1 MLHPPSLWKNAL
13 ALAAGL
19 LCTAQAA
26 AQCAGV
32 VLEPGQPAAQVVALS
47 GRGETRPAGAAP
59 WQPAALS
66 QTLGAGA
73 DMRTLALSSAA
84 LLLADRT
91 QIRMAAQAQLRLCES
106 RPARTLL
113 ELVGGRLWART
124 KKTPAAL
131 ELQTPAALAVV
142 RGTDWDVEVEEG
154 GRTTLTVLSG
164 RIAVSNALGA
174 VDVGPSEQ
182 ATVEPGQAPVKRLL
196 VQPRERVQW
205 VQALTAQPLRHIDGS
220 AVPAPLQSAW
230 QALQRGDSAAVQAT
244 LGTEANAWADVLRAA
259 DHTQAGCVLLDLRM
273 DGMSGLQVFDALRER
288 NAVLKTVFLSAH
300 GELASAVT
308 AVKQGAVD
316 WLEKPCDEQ
325 TLLAAVLRA
334 ANLSLEDAQR
344 AQRRNTLRERWNTL
358 SPRQQEVARLLA
370 TGISS
375 KEVARALAQRDP
387 ERPIDPRTVDTHRSA
402 IFLKLDIRSSHEL
415 GMLVEDLGLA
425 ENTLRTL

>member
-1 MLHPPSLWKNAL
+1 MTDSHPTTPVAVNTTVSANVYVVDDDEGVRNSL
-13 ALAAGL
+13 
-19 LCTAQAA
+19 
-26 AQCAGV
+26 
-32 VLEPGQPAAQVVALS
+32 
-47 GRGETRPAGAAP
+47 
-59 WQPAALS
+59 
-66 QTLGAGA
+66 
-73 DMRTLALSSAA
+73 AA
-84 LLLADRT
+84 LLLAGGHAPRT
-91 QIRMAAQAQLRLCES
+91 FASGPEFL
-106 RPARTLL
+106 AR
-113 ELVGGRLWART
+113 AD
-124 KKTPAAL
+124 
-131 ELQTPAALAVV
+131 LAH
-142 RGTDWDVEVEEG
+142 
-154 GRTTLTVLSG
+154 
-164 RIAVSNALGA
+164 
-174 VDVGPSEQ
+174 P
-182 ATVEPGQAPVKRLL
+182 
-196 VQPRERVQW
+196 
-205 VQALTAQPLRHIDGS
+205 
-220 AVPAPLQSAW
+220 
-230 QALQRGDSAAVQAT
+230 
-244 LGTEANAWADVLRAA
+244 
-259 DHTQAGCVLLDLRM
+259 GCVLLDLRM

-300 GELASAVT
+300 GELTSAVT

>member
-1 MLHPPSLWKNAL
+1 MIDSRPTTPVAVNTTVSANVYVVDDDEGVRNSL
-13 ALAAGL
+13 
-19 LCTAQAA
+19 
-26 AQCAGV
+26 
-32 VLEPGQPAAQVVALS
+32 
-47 GRGETRPAGAAP
+47 
-59 WQPAALS
+59 
-66 QTLGAGA
+66 
-73 DMRTLALSSAA
+73 AA
-84 LLLADRT
+84 LLLAGGHAPRT
-91 QIRMAAQAQLRLCES
+91 FASGPEFL
-106 RPARTLL
+106 AR
-113 ELVGGRLWART
+113 AD
-124 KKTPAAL
+124 
-131 ELQTPAALAVV
+131 LAH
-142 RGTDWDVEVEEG
+142 
-154 GRTTLTVLSG
+154 
-164 RIAVSNALGA
+164 
-174 VDVGPSEQ
+174 P
-182 ATVEPGQAPVKRLL
+182 
-196 VQPRERVQW
+196 
-205 VQALTAQPLRHIDGS
+205 
-220 AVPAPLQSAW
+220 
-230 QALQRGDSAAVQAT
+230 
-244 LGTEANAWADVLRAA
+244 
-259 DHTQAGCVLLDLRM
+259 GCVLLDLRM

>member
-1 MLHPPSLWKNAL
+1 MIDSRPTTPVTVNTTVPANVYVVDDDEGVRNSL
-13 ALAAGL
+13 
-19 LCTAQAA
+19 
-26 AQCAGV
+26 
-32 VLEPGQPAAQVVALS
+32 
-47 GRGETRPAGAAP
+47 
-59 WQPAALS
+59 
-66 QTLGAGA
+66 
-73 DMRTLALSSAA
+73 AA
-84 LLLADRT
+84 LLLAGGHAPRT
-91 QIRMAAQAQLRLCES
+91 FASGPEFL
-106 RPARTLL
+106 AR
-113 ELVGGRLWART
+113 AD
-124 KKTPAAL
+124 
-131 ELQTPAALAVV
+131 LAH
-142 RGTDWDVEVEEG
+142 
-154 GRTTLTVLSG
+154 
-164 RIAVSNALGA
+164 
-174 VDVGPSEQ
+174 P
-182 ATVEPGQAPVKRLL
+182 
-196 VQPRERVQW
+196 
-205 VQALTAQPLRHIDGS
+205 
-220 AVPAPLQSAW
+220 
-230 QALQRGDSAAVQAT
+230 
-244 LGTEANAWADVLRAA
+244 
-259 DHTQAGCVLLDLRM
+259 GCVLLDLRM

-300 GELASAVT
+300 GELSSAVT

-334 ANLSLEDAQR
+334 ANLSLDDAQR

>member
-1 MLHPPSLWKNAL
+1 MTDSHPTAPVTANVYVVDDDEGVRNSL
-13 ALAAGL
+13 
-19 LCTAQAA
+19 
-26 AQCAGV
+26 
-32 VLEPGQPAAQVVALS
+32 
-47 GRGETRPAGAAP
+47 
-59 WQPAALS
+59 
-66 QTLGAGA
+66 
-73 DMRTLALSSAA
+73 AA
-84 LLLADRT
+84 LLLAGGHAPRT
-91 QIRMAAQAQLRLCES
+91 FASGPEF
-106 RPARTLL
+106 
-113 ELVGGRLWART
+113 
-124 KKTPAAL
+124 
-131 ELQTPAALAVV
+131 LAH
-142 RGTDWDVEVEEG
+142 
-154 GRTTLTVLSG
+154 
-164 RIAVSNALGA
+164 
-174 VDVGPSEQ
+174 P
-182 ATVEPGQAPVKRLL
+182 
-196 VQPRERVQW
+196 
-205 VQALTAQPLRHIDGS
+205 
-220 AVPAPLQSAW
+220 
-230 QALQRGDSAAVQAT
+230 
-244 LGTEANAWADVLRAA
+244 
-259 DHTQAGCVLLDLRM
+259 GCVLLDLRM

>member
-1 MLHPPSLWKNAL
+1 MIDSRPTTPVTVNTTVPANVYVVDDDEGVRNSL
-13 ALAAGL
+13 
-19 LCTAQAA
+19 
-26 AQCAGV
+26 
-32 VLEPGQPAAQVVALS
+32 
-47 GRGETRPAGAAP
+47 
-59 WQPAALS
+59 
-66 QTLGAGA
+66 
-73 DMRTLALSSAA
+73 AA
-84 LLLADRT
+84 LLLAGGHAPRT
-91 QIRMAAQAQLRLCES
+91 FASGPEFL
-106 RPARTLL
+106 AR
-113 ELVGGRLWART
+113 AD
-124 KKTPAAL
+124 
-131 ELQTPAALAVV
+131 LAH
-142 RGTDWDVEVEEG
+142 
-154 GRTTLTVLSG
+154 
-164 RIAVSNALGA
+164 
-174 VDVGPSEQ
+174 P
-182 ATVEPGQAPVKRLL
+182 
-196 VQPRERVQW
+196 
-205 VQALTAQPLRHIDGS
+205 
-220 AVPAPLQSAW
+220 
-230 QALQRGDSAAVQAT
+230 
-244 LGTEANAWADVLRAA
+244 
-259 DHTQAGCVLLDLRM
+259 GCVLLDLRM

-288 NAVLKTVFLSAH
+288 NTVLKTVFLSAH

>member
-1 MLHPPSLWKNAL
+1 MIDSRPTTPVTVNTTVPANVYVVDDDEGVRNSL
-13 ALAAGL
+13 
-19 LCTAQAA
+19 
-26 AQCAGV
+26 
-32 VLEPGQPAAQVVALS
+32 
-47 GRGETRPAGAAP
+47 
-59 WQPAALS
+59 
-66 QTLGAGA
+66 
-73 DMRTLALSSAA
+73 AA
-84 LLLADRT
+84 LLLAGGHAPRT
-91 QIRMAAQAQLRLCES
+91 FASGPEFL
-106 RPARTLL
+106 AR
-113 ELVGGRLWART
+113 AD
-124 KKTPAAL
+124 
-131 ELQTPAALAVV
+131 LAH
-142 RGTDWDVEVEEG
+142 
-154 GRTTLTVLSG
+154 
-164 RIAVSNALGA
+164 
-174 VDVGPSEQ
+174 P
-182 ATVEPGQAPVKRLL
+182 
-196 VQPRERVQW
+196 
-205 VQALTAQPLRHIDGS
+205 
-220 AVPAPLQSAW
+220 
-230 QALQRGDSAAVQAT
+230 
-244 LGTEANAWADVLRAA
+244 
-259 DHTQAGCVLLDLRM
+259 GCVLLDLRM

-300 GELASAVT
+300 GELSSAVT

>member
-1 MLHPPSLWKNAL
+1 MTDAPLAPSDETEPA
-13 ALAAGL
+13 
-19 LCTAQAA
+19 TVHIVDDDE
-26 AQCAGV
+26 GV
-32 VLEPGQPAAQVVALS
+32 RHSL
-47 GRGETRPAGAAP
+47 
-59 WQPAALS
+59 
-66 QTLGAGA
+66 
-73 DMRTLALSSAA
+73 AA
-84 LLLADRT
+84 LLLAGGYQPHT
-91 QIRMAAQAQLRLCES
+91 YGSGPEFL
-106 RPARTLL
+106 ARADL
-113 ELVGGRLWART
+113 
-124 KKTPAAL
+124 
-131 ELQTPAALAVV
+131 
-142 RGTDWDVEVEEG
+142 
-154 GRTTLTVLSG
+154 
-164 RIAVSNALGA
+164 
-174 VDVGPSEQ
+174 
-182 ATVEPGQAPVKRLL
+182 
-196 VQPRERVQW
+196 
-205 VQALTAQPLRHIDGS
+205 AQP
-220 AVPAPLQSAW
+220 
-230 QALQRGDSAAVQAT
+230 
-244 LGTEANAWADVLRAA
+244 
-259 DHTQAGCVLLDLRM
+259 GCVLLDLRM

-288 NAVLKTVFLSAH
+288 NTVLKTVFLSAH

-344 AQRRNTLRERWNTL
+344 AQRHNTLRERWNTL

>member
-1 MLHPPSLWKNAL
+1 MIDSRPTTPVTVNTTVPANVYVVDDDEGVRNSL
-13 ALAAGL
+13 
-19 LCTAQAA
+19 
-26 AQCAGV
+26 
-32 VLEPGQPAAQVVALS
+32 
-47 GRGETRPAGAAP
+47 
-59 WQPAALS
+59 
-66 QTLGAGA
+66 
-73 DMRTLALSSAA
+73 AA
-84 LLLADRT
+84 LLLAGGHAPRT
-91 QIRMAAQAQLRLCES
+91 FA
-106 RPARTLL
+106 
-113 ELVGGRLWART
+113 
-124 KKTPAAL
+124 
-131 ELQTPAALAVV
+131 
-142 RGTDWDVEVEEG
+142 
-154 GRTTLTVLSG
+154 SG
-164 RIAVSNALGA
+164 REFLA
-174 VDVGPSEQ
+174 
-182 ATVEPGQAPVKRLL
+182 R
-196 VQPRERVQW
+196 
-205 VQALTAQPLRHIDGS
+205 
-220 AVPAPLQSAW
+220 
-230 QALQRGDSAAVQAT
+230 
-244 LGTEANAWADVLRAA
+244 ADLA
-259 DHTQAGCVLLDLRM
+259 HPGCVLLDLRM
-273 DGMSGLQVFDALRER
+273 DGMSGLQVFNALRER

-300 GELASAVT
+300 GELTSAVT